1 MAKGYS
7 PSLPLTVDPI
17 DGFYKLNKT
26 YKEFITQNL
35 KMLLLTIPGERMMD
49 PDFGV
54 GLKRFLFE
62 NSPYEDIIIAIE
74 TQIAKYM
81 PFLEIQNIAFN
92 EIKNDSAFE
101 SNATT
106 LSVKFNIIPLDLVEI
121 LEITQF
127 LD

>member
-1 MAKGYS
+1 
-7 PSLPLTVDPI
+7 
-17 DGFYKLNKT
+17 
-26 YKEFITQNL
+26 
-35 KMLLLTIPGERMMD
+35 MMD

-81 PFLEIQNIAFN
+81 PFLEIQNIAFD

-106 LSVKFNIIPLDLVEI
+106 LSVKFKIIPLDLVEI